1 MAPAAPQE
9 LSAYAIFAGV
19 RAEIFFNVR
28 AHEQPAGIPRK
39 WTVAD
44 SAEVY
49 GVKYWGNNYFSINDA
64 GNVQAHPAGA
74 DGGSIDLKELVDEV
88 ARRGIGLPLLI
99 RFSDVLKSRIVE
111 LNETFRRAIAE
122 YGYKGEYKGVYP
134 IKVNQHRYVVE
145 EIVQFGRPYHYGLEA
160 GSKPEL
166 LAVMAMLDDEEAL
179 IVCNGY
185 KDEEYIETALMA
197 SKLGRTVL
205 IVVEKFSEL
214 ALIAE
219 IAKKMGVRP
228 RIGIRVK
235 LAAKGSG
242 RWEASGGDRSKF
254 GLSTREVVEAINFLR
269 ANDLLSCFE
278 LLHFHLGSQ
287 ISAIRAV
294 KNALREAGRFYV
306 EVVQAG
312 RAAQVLR
319 RRRRPGRRLRR
330 LADQLRLVDELHD
343 AGVRQRHRV
352 LAAGDLRRRRRAAPD
367 HRHRVGARRGGAP
380 LDAGDRHP
388 GRRRVR
394 RRQGARARSRKD
406 ASRMVQEPV
415 RDLPR
420 RLAQERARG
429 RTTTRSST
437 RKRRCSSSTW
447 ATSRCPSGWSPRTS
461 SGPSARRS

>member
-1 MAPAAPQE
+1 M
-9 LSAYAIFAGV
+9 
-19 RAEIFFNVR
+19 
-28 AHEQPAGIPRK
+28 
-39 WTVAD
+39 
-44 SAEVY
+44 
-49 GVKYWGNNYFSINDA
+49 
-64 GNVQAHPAGA
+64 
-74 DGGSIDLKELVDEV
+74 
-88 ARRGIGLPLLI
+88 
-99 RFSDVLKSRIVE
+99 
-111 LNETFRRAIAE
+111 
-122 YGYKGEYKGVYP
+122 
-134 IKVNQHRYVVE
+134 VE

-219 IAKKMGVRP
+219 VAKKVGVRP

-269 ANDLLSCFE
+269 ANDLLNCFE

-306 EVVQAG
+306 EVCQAG

-330 LADQLRLVDELHD
+330 LADELRLVDELHD

-352 LAAGDLRRRRRAAPD
+352 LAAGDLRRRPAC
-367 HRHRVGARRGGAP
+367 
-380 LDAGDRHP
+380 
-388 GRRRVR
+388 
-394 RRQGARARSRKD
+394 
-406 ASRMVQEPV
+406 
-415 RDLPR
+415 
-420 RLAQERARG
+420 
-429 RTTTRSST
+429 RT
-437 RKRRCSSSTW
+437 
-447 ATSRCPSGWSPRTS
+447 
-461 SGPSARRS
+461 RRS